1 MDFRTKKIRK
11 EPSKV
16 QSKINELRRKKFGVP
31 GTSRRAGLGM
41 NLLPII
47 GGFVLIFLLLF
58 GIFQIIKS
66 LDFSGIIFSF
76 GKTLQSDQSGKT
88 NILLAGIGGEGHDGP
103 NLTDTIIVAS
113 IDSKNKIVSMISI
126 PRDLYVATKQ
136 TGRSRI
142 NEVLHW
148 GIQQYGKTEGMTVLK
163 DTVSQITGLPI
174 QYYVKIDFN
183 GFEKIVDSVG
193 GVDVEVESDIYDPEY
208 PKGET
213 IAYETFAL
221 KAGPQ
226 HLNGAT
232 ALKYARSRHGNS
244 GGNYGRAK
252 RQQELLYALR
262 DKALSLNILTDPA
275 KIQELFHA
283 VGDSLETNLSLAEI
297 IELARFAKDMDRSN
311 AIPFVINDDPGACAG
326 LVYTPAREYFD
337 MASVALPAGG
347 NFDHMHL
354 FVDTVT
360 KYAPAVRAAQSE
372 KIQVLNGT
380 KVAGLALEGVNLVSR
395 FCLNVSYYGNAA
407 NRDLP
412 ESTIYYRPGPKGE
425 IPQALEILN
434 VIMPG
439 IKNVSG
445 IPASYLD
452 SEKRADSAVV
462 IELGKD
468 YLDKRLKD
476 PFNSLQYLT
485 APAGSTSQSTQQT
498 SQKKQS

>member
-1 MDFRTKKIRK
+1 MNFRTKKIRK
-11 EPSKV
+11 EPSRV
-16 QSKINELRRKKFGVP
+16 QRKISELRRKKFGA
-31 GTSRRAGLGM
+31 SGLGI

-47 GGFVLIFLLLF
+47 CGFVLIFLLLF
-58 GIFQIIKS
+58 GIFQLIKS
-66 LDFSGIIFSF
+66 MDFSGIIFSF
-76 GKTLQSDQSGKT
+76 GKTLQSDANGKT
-88 NILLAGIGGEGHDGP
+88 NILLVGIGGEGHDGP

-113 IDSKNKIVSMISI
+113 IDSKSKIVSMISI
-126 PRDLYVATKQ
+126 PRDLYVETKQ
-136 TGRSRI
+136 TGRSRV

-148 GIQQYGKTEGMTVLK
+148 GIQQFGKPEGMNILK
-163 DTVSQITGLPI
+163 DTVSKITGLPI

-183 GFEKIVDSVG
+183 GFEKIVDSIE
-193 GVDVEVESDIYDPEY
+193 GVDVLVESDIYDPEY

-213 IAYETFAL
+213 IGFETFSL
-221 KAGPQ
+221 KAGLQ
-226 HLNGAT
+226 HLDGAT

-252 RQQELLYALR
+252 RQQELIYALK
-262 DKALSLNILTDPA
+262 DKALSLKILTDPS
-275 KIQELFHA
+275 KIQELFRS
-283 VGDSLETNLSLAEI
+283 VGDSLETNISLAEI
-297 IELARFAKDMDRSN
+297 IELARFAKDMDRDN

-337 MASVALPAGG
+337 NASVLLPAGG
-347 NFDHMHL
+347 NYDHMHL

-360 KYAPAVRAAQSE
+360 KYAPAVRAAQAE

-395 FCLNVSYYGNAA
+395 FCLNVTYYGNAE
-407 NRDLP
+407 NRDMA
-412 ESTIYYRPGPKGE
+412 ESTIYYLPGPAGE
-425 IPQALEILN
+425 IPQALQIIN

-439 IKNVSG
+439 IKNVAG
-445 IPASYLD
+445 IPPTYLD

-476 PFNSLQYLT
+476 PFDSLKYLT
-485 APAGSTSQSTQQT
+485 APAGSTTASTQQ
-498 SQKKQS
+498 